1 MDFTLREVFTQ
12 NTERWRHQHGIA
24 EVFELQREDFGG
36 LDVHTVDSLPSAIVV
51 MV

>member
-24 EVFELQREDFGG
+24 EVFELEGENFFGPG
-36 LDVHTVDSLPSAIVV
+36 AHEANCSS
-51 MV
+51 